1 MRSGTSYS
9 LFLFILFLVGGLSTA
24 YFSFQ
29 TESPASLAERIA
41 KNLSH
46 ELDAL
51 EEAATVVMANVDGMF
66 VASAE
71 ESYPFFLYDEGHLV
85 HWSSNEWVPPASI
98 VADTFEIRLIHD
110 ANADHL
116 VRRWELPDRRLLVSV
131 IPLQKSYRITNE
143 YINQEWNTS
152 LFPSGNI
159 RILEPGATLGTP
171 ICVDG
176 RCLFR
181 ISYIPGEVQSHT
193 NLKLIS
199 LILLSVAIIFLV
211 VLIYQGLSLV
221 RKKYSELGLLYLY
234 ICLGGLRL
242 IMVQLNFPHVL
253 VEMELFNPQVFA
265 ASSINASLGDLML
278 NMIVVLALCYYAF
291 RHYHTFWFFHRF
303 KDSWL
308 VVWGLSVFYGIGFLF
323 ALLFPFITVQTLY
336 NNSSIQLSIAESL
349 KFGSLRILAFAAVLL
364 SGVCSFLFAH
374 VFVRML
380 VGDKNRKRI
389 LVTFGISIVVFVLIN
404 ELSGQRYIPSLI
416 TAVLYFATVYF
427 LKLYNR
433 LSQFQYATFTYLFVG
448 VFYLCISAG
457 YAIDYFA
464 RQEKIESQFRFA
476 RNFLIDRDYFGEY
489 LLREVSQKVT
499 SDVFI
504 QSRMMSAF
512 LGKEAIRQKIRQVF
526 LPTYFNK
533 YDVQIMLFDA
543 GGDAMDNT
551 TQRSLQEYVEFYEQ
565 EAFRTEYSGV
575 FFVNNPQ
582 ADVTQ
587 KYILVNPVRK
597 IKTIVGHIVIELSLK
612 RIIPENVYP
621 ELLVD
626 NRFQEFYRT
635 QDLSYAVLTGKAL
648 QFTSG
653 NFNYDQFNLD
663 WLGDPALYTTG
674 LHHEGVDHI
683 AQEDQ
688 NGRIAVVSTL
698 GLSPAKRFSSFSFL
712 FVAGIALILVVLLTQ
727 GLINYSNGNNLFFSA
742 RIQLILNLAFFLPLI
757 LVSVTTLSLTS
768 RSSKQQLDEEYLN
781 KAKAFAQQLTNTVIS
796 EETEFTHP
804 GDHLTDLAL
813 LSNIDANLYT
823 LSGQLS
829 ASSQPL
835 IVESGLISS
844 YINPFALRKIRNGE
858 NVFTEQERIG
868 KLTYY
873 VAYTTLKSP
882 ITGSLYGILGIPFF
896 QSGYSLEKAQIT
908 ILANILNIFAGIFIV
923 LLVLSYFV
931 SRWLTFPLTY
941 ITQSLK
947 RTSLDKTNQPLT
959 WNANDEIGMMAKEYN
974 QMLFKLSESKAEL
987 EQTQREKAW
996 REIAQQV
1003 AHEIKNPLTPMK
1015 LTLQQLERAV
1025 KQGTPSVEKIEKS
1038 VSALL
1043 TQVDTLNDIA
1053 SSFSSFAKMPEPVIH
1068 RIELIALIRRIADL
1082 HSQSV
1087 DINFNP
1093 PVRELYVMSDEQL
1106 LGRTF
1111 SNLII
1116 NAIQAARP
1124 GISSRVDIVLTKD
1137 LHTCTVRFT
1146 DNGKGM
1152 TQEVA
1157 ERVFVPH
1164 FTTKKS
1170 GSGLGLAIA
1179 RQGIEH
1185 VKGKI
1190 WFETVAGLGT
1200 TFFIT
1205 LPLED

>member
-1 MRSGTSYS
+1 LKSRTFYS
-9 LFLFILFLVGGLSTA
+9 LLLFALFLIAGLASA

-29 TESPASLAERIA
+29 PESPASLAERIS
-41 KNLSH
+41 KNLKK
-46 ELDAL
+46 EIDAL
-51 EEAATVVMANVDGMF
+51 NDEATLVMKNVDEA
-66 VASAE
+66 VAAPSN
-71 ESYPFFLYDEGHLV
+71 ESCPFFLYEGAHLEQ
-85 HWSSNEWVPPASI
+85 WSDNEWVPPVSI
-98 VADTFEIRLIHD
+98 FTDTFDIKLIHD

-116 VRRWELPDRRLLVSV
+116 VRRWQLDDGRSLVSV

-143 YINQEWNTS
+143 YINQEWNKAV
-152 LFPSGNI
+152 FPAGNI
-159 RILEPGATLGTP
+159 RILEPTATLGTP
-171 ICVDG
+171 VCVDG

-181 ISYIPGEVQSHT
+181 ISYIPGEVPFHSQ
-193 NLKLIS
+193 LKLIS
-199 LILLSVAIIFLV
+199 VGLLSIAIIFLIIV
-211 VLIYQGLSLV
+211 IYQWLPFV
-221 RKKYSELGLLYLY
+221 KRRYPELGLVYLY
-234 ICLGGLRL
+234 ACFVGLRL
-242 IMVQLNFPHVL
+242 AMVEFNFPHVL
-253 VEMELFNPQVFA
+253 MNLELFNPQVFA
-265 ASSINASLGDLML
+265 ASSINASLGDLIL
-278 NMIVVLALCYYAF
+278 NMVVVLALCYYAF
-291 RHYHTFWFFHRF
+291 RNYHTFWIFHRF
-303 KDSWL
+303 KHPSSIRW
-308 VVWGLSVFYGIGFLF
+308 VMSIIYGLGFLF

-336 NNSSIQLSIAESL
+336 NNSSIPLSIAESL
-349 KFGSLRILAFAAVLL
+349 EFGTLRMLAFIAVLL

-374 VFVRML
+374 VFIRML
-380 VGDKNRKRI
+380 VGNGNRIRI
-389 LVTFGISIVVFVLIN
+389 LVTFIISAVIFSLIN
-404 ELSGQRYIPSLI
+404 ELTGQQYLPSLI
-416 TAVLYFATVYF
+416 TATLYFATIYF

-433 LSQFQYATFTYLFVG
+433 LSRFQYATFAYLFVG
-448 VFYLCISAG
+448 VFYLCCSAG
-457 YAIDYFA
+457 YAIDHFG

-499 SDVFI
+499 SDLFI
-504 QSRMMSAF
+504 QSRMTSAF
-512 LGKEAIRQKIRQVF
+512 LGKEAIKQKIRQVF

-551 TQRSLQEYVEFYEQ
+551 AQRSFQEYVSFYEQ
-565 EAFRTEYSGV
+565 EAFRTEYEGI

-587 KYILVNPVRK
+587 KYIVINPVRK
-597 IKTIVGHIVIELSLK
+597 LNTIVGYIIIELSLK

-635 QDLSYAVLTGKAL
+635 QELSYAVLTAKSV

-653 NFNYDQFNLD
+653 NFNYDQFNMD

-674 LHHEGVDHI
+674 LRHEDVDHI

-698 GLSPAKRFSSFSFL
+698 GLSPAKRFSAFSFL
-712 FVAGIALILVVLLTQ
+712 FVAGMALILVVLLVQ
-727 GLINYSNGNNLFFSA
+727 GLISYSNGNNLFFSA

-768 RSSKQQLDEEYLN
+768 RSSKQQLDDEYLN
-781 KAKAFAQQLTNTVIS
+781 KAKAFAQQLTNTIIS
-796 EETEFTHP
+796 EETELTYP

-823 LSGQLS
+823 ISGQLN

-835 IVESGLISS
+835 IVESGLIST
-844 YINPFALRKIRNGE
+844 YINPSALRKIRNGE
-858 NVFTEQERIG
+858 NLFTEQERIG

-923 LLVLSYFV
+923 LLVVSYFV

-959 WNANDEIGMMAKEYN
+959 WNANDEIGLMAKEYN
-974 QMLFKLSESKAEL
+974 QMLFKLSESKVEL

-1025 KQGTPSVEKIEKS
+1025 KQGTPSPEKIEKS

-1053 SSFSSFAKMPEPVIH
+1053 SSFSSFAKMPEPVIQ
-1068 RIELIALIRRIADL
+1068 RVELIALIRRIADL

-1087 DINFNP
+1087 DIYFNP
-1093 PVRELYVMSDEQL
+1093 AVKELYVMSDEQL

-1124 GISSRVDIVLTKD
+1124 GVSSRIDIVLMKD
-1137 LHTCTVRFT
+1137 QQTCTIRFT

-1152 TQEVA
+1152 APEVA

-1190 WFETVAGLGT
+1190 WFETIPGQGT

-1205 LPLED
+1205 LPL

>member
-1 MRSGTSYS
+1 LKSRTFYS
-9 LFLFILFLVGGLSTA
+9 LLFFVLFLIAGLGTA

-29 TESPASLAERIA
+29 TESPASLAERIS
-41 KNLSH
+41 KNLKK
-46 ELDAL
+46 EIDAL
-51 EEAATVVMANVDGMF
+51 NDEADLVMQNVDETIP
-66 VASAE
+66 SSSD
-71 ESYPFFLYDEGHLV
+71 ESCPFFLYEGARLER
-85 HWSSNEWVPPASI
+85 WSDNQWVPPVS
-98 VADTFEIRLIHD
+98 VFADTFDIKLIHD

-116 VRRWELPDRRLLVSV
+116 VRRWQLNDGRTLLSV
-131 IPLQKSYRITNE
+131 ILLQKSYRITNE
-143 YINQEWNTS
+143 YINQEWNTDV
-152 LFPSGNI
+152 FPTGNI
-159 RILEPGATLGTP
+159 RILEPTATLGTP
-171 ICVDG
+171 VCVDG

-181 ISYIPGEVQSHT
+181 ISYIPEEVPSHSQ
-193 NLKLIS
+193 LKLVS
-199 LILLSVAIIFLV
+199 VILLSIAIAFLIILV
-211 VLIYQGLSLV
+211 YQGLPYV
-221 RKKYSELGLLYLY
+221 KRRYPELGLLYLY
-234 ICLGGLRL
+234 ACLGGLRL
-242 IMVQLNFPHVL
+242 LMVEFNFPHVL
-253 VEMELFNPQVFA
+253 MNLELFNPQVFA
-265 ASSINASLGDLML
+265 ASSINASLGDLIL
-278 NMIVVLALCYYAF
+278 NMIVVLAMCYYAF
-291 RHYHTFWFFHRF
+291 RNYRTFWLFHRF
-303 KDSWL
+303 RSTPVSW
-308 VVWGLSVFYGIGFLF
+308 GMSTFYGVGFLF
-323 ALLFPFITVQTLY
+323 AMLFPFITVQTLY
-336 NNSSIQLSIAESL
+336 NNSSIPLSIAESL
-349 KFGSLRILAFAAVLL
+349 DFGSLRVIAFTAVML

-374 VFVRML
+374 VFIRML
-380 VGDKNRKRI
+380 VGEKNRKRI
-389 LVTFGISIVVFVLIN
+389 LITFLLSVIIFSLIN
-404 ELSGQRYIPSLI
+404 ELTGQQYIPSLI
-416 TAVLYFATVYF
+416 TGTLYFATIYF

-433 LSQFQYATFTYLFVG
+433 LSRFQYATFAYLFVG
-448 VFYLCISAG
+448 VFYLSTSAG
-457 YAIDYFA
+457 YAIDHFG

-489 LLREVSQKVT
+489 LLREVSQKVS
-499 SDVFI
+499 SDLFI
-504 QSRMMSAF
+504 QSRMTSAF

-551 TQRSLQEYVEFYEQ
+551 AQRSFQEYVEFYEQ
-565 EAFRTEYSGV
+565 EAFRTEYGGI

-587 KYILVNPVRK
+587 KYIVVNPVRK
-597 IKTIVGHIVIELSLK
+597 VSTIVGHIIIELSLK

-635 QDLSYAVLTGKAL
+635 QELSYAVLTGKSL

-653 NFNYDQFNLD
+653 NFNYDQFNMD

-674 LHHEGVDHI
+674 LRHEDVDHI

-698 GLSPAKRFSSFSFL
+698 GLSAAKRFSAFSFL
-712 FVAGIALILVVLLTQ
+712 FVAGMALILVVLLIQ
-727 GLINYSNGNNLFFSA
+727 GLISYSNGNNLFFSA

-768 RSSKQQLDEEYLN
+768 RSSKQQLDDEYIN
-781 KAKAFAQQLTNTVIS
+781 KAKAFAQQLTNTIIS
-796 EETEFTHP
+796 EETELTYP

-813 LSNIDANLYT
+813 LSNIDANLYAI
-823 LSGQLS
+823 SGQLN

-835 IVESGLISS
+835 IIESGLISS
-844 YINPFALRKIRNGE
+844 YINPSALRKIRNGE
-858 NVFTEQERIG
+858 NLFTERERIG

-947 RTSLDKTNQPLT
+947 RTSLDKSNQPLT
-959 WNANDEIGMMAKEYN
+959 WNANDEIGLMAKEYN
-974 QMLFKLSESKAEL
+974 QMLFKLSESKIEL

-1015 LTLQQLERAV
+1015 LTLQQLERAM
-1025 KQGTPSVEKIEKS
+1025 KQGTPSPEKVEKS

-1053 SSFSSFAKMPEPVIH
+1053 SSFSSFAKMPEPVIQ
-1068 RIELIALIRRIADL
+1068 RVELIALIRRIADL

-1087 DINFNP
+1087 DIYFNP
-1093 PVRELYVMSDEQL
+1093 PVKELFVMSDEQL
-1106 LGRTF
+1106 MGRTF

-1116 NAIQAARP
+1116 NAMQAARP
-1124 GISSRVDIVLTKD
+1124 GVSSRIDILLTKD
-1137 LHTCTVRFT
+1137 QHICTIKFS

-1152 TQEVA
+1152 TPEVA

-1190 WFETVAGLGT
+1190 WFETIPGQGT

-1205 LPLED
+1205 LPL